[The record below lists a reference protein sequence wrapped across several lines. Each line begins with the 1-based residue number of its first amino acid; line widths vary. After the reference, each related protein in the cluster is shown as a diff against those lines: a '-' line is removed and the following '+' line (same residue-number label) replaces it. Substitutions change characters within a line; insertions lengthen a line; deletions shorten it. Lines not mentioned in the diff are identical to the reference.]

1 MTTPPALLVVNA
13 DDYGYFPCV
22 NAGIRR
28 AARDGIL
35 TATGLLANGQLGDA
49 QMRALLE
56 ETDLDLGVHLNLTHG
71 EPLSGPLRRRLGGT
85 ASRFPGKFRLAGLV
99 ASGLLG
105 RELIRG
111 EWRAQIER
119 CLALG
124 ARVCF
129 LNSHE
134 HVHML
139 PPLFRLTQELAAE
152 YGIDH
157 LRFATPDAGAA
168 SGASLRDTALTLAA
182 RRNRPR
188 LTRRPAQMLG
198 LGVSGRLDRAYLER
212 VIPTLVG
219 GEVYELMCHPGQCA
233 GAAETSPALARYHA
247 WQLEL
252 ATLTDPATLEL
263 LARHNVRAVGY
274 RALDRTRHAGTARGT
289 QGAGLPPAGQRRTL
303 RVLPDLKQVI
313 DPPVRCP
320 R

>member
-252 ATLTDPATLEL
+252 ATLTDPASLEL
-263 LARHNVRAVGY
+263 LARKA
-274 RALDRTRHAGTARGT
+274 
-289 QGAGLPPAGQRRTL
+289 
-303 RVLPDLKQVI
+303 PDCHRP
-313 DPPVRCP
+313 DSGGRCGCCLISSK
-320 R
+320 